1 MQTQGNIGTN
11 GSKRNLQKK
20 GAAQGSGNN
29 LRFRRQLIASKTGAS
44 GEKSKEKGMPNRG
57 SQ

>member
-1 MQTQGNIGTN
+1 MN

-20 GAAQGSGNN
+20 GAAAHGSGNN
-29 LRFRRQLIASKTGAS
+29 LRFRRQLIASKNGMNND
-44 GEKSKEKGMPNRG
+44 KSKEKSMPNRG